1 MLGILVIINIKSK
14 KLNSLTKLCVGDCF
28 GRIEPNYQELQEKD
42 IPRVDEGGVKVII
55 IAGESFGVKSP
66 VYTRTPTMYLDFTL
80 QPGAVV
86 HQAVPEGWNAFTF
99 VLEGDVVFGKEDS
112 RPIEASHTVVF
123 SNGDGLS
130 AWNKGTVPT
139 RFVLVAGKPLNE
151 PVAQYGP
158 FVMNTQAELTEAVY
172 DFRSGRNGFE
182 NAHTWRSDPV
192 TMS

>member
-1 MLGILVIINIKSK
+1 MHWWL
-14 KLNSLTKLCVGDCF
+14 LC
-28 GRIEPNYQELQEKD
+28 RIEPNYQELQEKD

-86 HQAVPEGWNAFTF
+86 HQAIPEGWNAFTF